1 MHHNN
6 NHVNNNNTLSHQNN
20 HQVNNGSSRFNNS
33 NHHNNHHH
41 QNNHYNNVV
50 DPLQQQQQL
59 QQQQENGEIF
69 NMPSRMNAPPS
80 LPISQRNNHNHQLQK
95 DMSCGLISSGGG
107 GGVGVGIGGINN
119 SHSQHQLECIESNL
133 LYQQTPS
140 ESSCTESSTDSSTE
154 EEGWESGESDDYN
167 INENFNALPLNSFL
181 NLDDKNTSTTT
192 TSTTYFSASI
202 KNRNNDNND
211 NNNDNSNN
219 NNNKNNNN
227 NNNDNDNDSNNIN
240 NKCSSSLEMTNNERV
255 IGDEISFN
263 DMRSNHH
270 QHHHDHDHSH
280 LSYNSLNNVL
290 TQQPQQQHD
299 HHHQRQDN
307 EMSLVPSTSTLLTNN
322 YYQYQ
327 LNNKSN
333 RKLFTK
339 SNKKKYLKKR
349 KVSVSGGDGLNVHDS
364 TLIDLSLKITK
375 KQKITVLPRQLSND
389 PQFRDA
395 VIKNFKSNFN
405 QTSPLPTPQQ
415 LTLSS
420 SVDYYSSICDRQL
433 SFGSPFKSPKELMQT
448 FMSSSPLMKDG
459 NVDVVN
465 KGNKRHVESLIVV
478 PKPIDSNDI
487 GFNVEIREK
496 VVPVVEDAAVVVVVA
511 SSTNNSNNNN
521 NNNNIK
527 AAPDSTISSFY
538 NRFSSIFKRNAT
550 NINDTN
556 QSGNTTESQLSN
568 ELMSSSTPTRA
579 LQTVAQR
586 GNNVTHVTDF
596 LANCI
601 SPTVPRSNRRNPFV
615 FNEIRHEV
623 QSINGIN
630 MNCVIDNKAID
641 NVKNSE

>member
-20 HQVNNGSSRFNNS
+20 HQVNNGSNRFNNS

-50 DPLQQQQQL
+50 EPLQQQQQ
-59 QQQQENGEIF
+59 QQENGD

-80 LPISQRNNHNHQLQK
+80 LPVSQRNNHNHQLQK
-95 DMSCGLISSGGG
+95 DMSCGLISGGN
-107 GGVGVGIGGINN
+107 GVSIREMFNP
-119 SHSQHQLECIESNL
+119 HSEHQLECIENNL

-167 INENFNALPLNSFL
+167 LNENYNALPLNSFL
-181 NLDDKNTSTTT
+181 ILDDKNTSTTT
-192 TSTTYFSASI
+192 SSTTYFSASI
-202 KNRNNDNND
+202 KH
-211 NNNDNSNN
+211 SNN
-219 NNNKNNNN
+219 NNN
-227 NNNDNDNDSNNIN
+227 NDNDSNNIN

-255 IGDEISFN
+255 IGDEIIFN
-263 DMRSNHH
+263 DMSSNHH
-270 QHHHDHDHSH
+270 QHHHDHAHSH

-290 TQQPQQQHD
+290 TQQQQKSQQQND
-299 HHHQRQDN
+299 HHQRQDN
-307 EMSLVPSTSTLLTNN
+307 DMSLVPSTTTLLTNN

-339 SNKKKYLKKR
+339 SNKKKYSKKR
-349 KVSVSGGDGLNVHDS
+349 KVSVTGGDGLNVHDC

-375 KQKITVLPRQLSND
+375 KQKITVLPRQMSND

-415 LTLSS
+415 PSLSS

-433 SFGSPFKSPKELMQT
+433 SLGSPFKSPKELMQT
-448 FMSSSPLMKDG
+448 FMASSTSFLRDG

-465 KGNKRHVESLIVV
+465 NGNKGQDESLIVV

-487 GFNVEIREK
+487 GFNVEIRPK
-496 VVPVVEDAAVVVVVA
+496 VLPGFEDAVVVVD
-511 SSTNNSNNNN
+511 SNTNNSNNSNNNN
-521 NNNNIK
+521 NNDNNNSK
-527 AAPDSTISSFY
+527 AAPETTKSSFY

-550 NINDTN
+550 NIIDTN
-556 QSGNTTESQLSN
+556 QSVSTSKTQLSN
-568 ELMSSSTPTRA
+568 ELMSSSTPTRTQ
-579 LQTVAQR
+579 QTVAQR

-615 FNEIRHEV
+615 FHEIRHEV
-623 QSINGIN
+623 QSINNIN
-630 MNCVIDNKAID
+630 MNCVVDNKATD
-641 NVKNSE
+641 NVNNSKQNNP